1 MGLKR
6 LSTAFAALLLFS
18 AGTALGAEISGRSS
32 TQLLWYNDEFIEG
45 RVFEAAQYLR
55 LNVTKVDKDNKLS
68 FFFYGRGAGA
78 ISSEHEANDTT
89 GRVYYLYADYRD
101 LANKADIRFGRQFA
115 SNASGSAIIDGLKVD
130 LKNIG
135 PVGVSAFYGRDVVF
149 GLTGELD
156 NGWNTDLGVSAYL
169 AGFKNTD
176 AEISWLRKYDD
187 SEVNRDIIGGS
198 FKQNLLNSV
207 KLYGNTK
214 YDLFSETFVESL
226 IGTKVYPTSNL
237 VFTGEFYSSYP
248 VFDATSFYSVFAVDK
263 FQEGLVRA
271 DYTISEMLAV
281 NGGYKHQWYE
291 GADANV
297 YQIGTTITPIPD
309 LRINLEGDSRT
320 GYPDN
325 MYGFVADVDFRITK
339 TAQIACG
346 MAYDVYD
353 RDTITEDEIARRYW
367 CGGKYNFA
375 KNIALS
381 GRIQNDVNASYH
393 ENISGR
399 AVLDYDF

>member
-6 LSTAFAALLLFS
+6 LSTALAALLLFS

-32 TQLLWYNDEFIEG
+32 TQLLWYNDDFTED

-68 FFFYGRGAGA
+68 FFFYGRGAQTFTHPQDA
-78 ISSEHEANDTT
+78 T

-101 LANKADIRFGRQFA
+101 LADKADVRFGRQFA
-115 SNASGSAIIDGLKVD
+115 SNASGSVVMDGLKID

-149 GLTGELD
+149 GLSGELG

-176 AEISWLRKYDD
+176 AEISWLRQYDD
-187 SEVNRDIIGGS
+187 SEVNRDILGGS
-198 FKQNLLNSV
+198 FKQNLFNSV

-214 YDLFSETFVESL
+214 YDLFSEAFVESL
-226 IGTKVYPTSNL
+226 IGAKVFPTSNL

-271 DYTISEMLAV
+271 DYTVSEMLTV
-281 NGGYKHQWYE
+281 YGGYKHQMYD
-291 GADANV
+291 GDRADV
-297 YQIGTTITPIPD
+297 YQLGTTITPIPD
-309 LRINLEGDSRT
+309 LRISLEGDSRT

-325 MYGFVADVDFRITK
+325 MYGFLADVDFRITK
-339 TAQIACG
+339 NDQIACG

-367 CGGKYNFA
+367 CGGKHKFA
-375 KNIALS
+375 RNMALS
-381 GRIQNDVNASYH
+381 GRIQNDVNARYH
-393 ENISGR
+393 ENVSGR
-399 AVLDYDF
+399 VVFDYDF

>member
-6 LSTAFAALLLFS
+6 LSTALAALLLFS

-32 TQLLWYNDEFIEG
+32 TQLLWYNDDFTED
-45 RVFEAAQYLR
+45 RVVEAAQYLR
-55 LNVTKVDKDNKLS
+55 VNVTQLDKDNKLS
-68 FFFYGRGAGA
+68 FFFYGRGAQTFTHPQDA
-78 ISSEHEANDTT
+78 T

-101 LANKADIRFGRQFA
+101 LAGKADVRFGRQFA

-149 GLTGELD
+149 GLSGELG
-156 NGWNTDLGVSAYL
+156 NGWNSDLGVSAYL

-198 FKQNLLNSV
+198 FKQNLFNSA

-214 YDLFSETFVESL
+214 YDLFSEAFIESL
-226 IGTKVYPTSNL
+226 IGAKVYPTSKL

-271 DYTISEMLAV
+271 DYTVSEMLTV
-281 NGGYKHQWYE
+281 YGGYKHQMYE
-291 GADANV
+291 GDHADV
-297 YQIGTTITPIPD
+297 YELGTIVTPIPD
-309 LRINLEGDSRT
+309 LRITLEGDSRT

-325 MYGFVADVDFRITK
+325 MYGFLADVDFRITK
-339 TAQIACG
+339 SDQIACG
-346 MAYDVYD
+346 MSYDVYD
-353 RDTITEDEIARRYW
+353 RDTITKDEIARRYW
-367 CGGKYNFA
+367 CGGKHKFA

-381 GRIQNDVNASYH
+381 GRIQNDVNARYH
-393 ENISGR
+393 ENVSGR
-399 AVLDYDF
+399 LVLDYDF

>member
-6 LSTAFAALLLFS
+6 LSTALAALLLFS

-32 TQLLWYNDEFIEG
+32 TQLLWYNDVFTED

-68 FFFYGRGAGA
+68 FFFYGRGAQTFTHPQDA
-78 ISSEHEANDTT
+78 T

-101 LANKADIRFGRQFA
+101 LADKADVRFGRQFA
-115 SNASGSAIIDGLKVD
+115 SNASGSVVMDGLKVD

-135 PVGVSAFYGRDVVF
+135 PVGVSAFVGRDVVF
-149 GLTGELD
+149 GLSGELGNSWD
-156 NGWNTDLGVSAYL
+156 TDLGVSAYL

-176 AEISWLRKYDD
+176 AEISWLRKWSQ
-187 SEVNRDIIGGS
+187 SEVDRDIIGGS

-207 KLYGNTK
+207 RLYGNTK
-214 YDLFSETFVESL
+214 YDLFSEAFVESL
-226 IGTKVYPTSNL
+226 IGAKVFPTSNL

-248 VFDATSFYSVFAVDK
+248 TFDATSFYSVFAVDK

-271 DYTISEMLAV
+271 DYTVSEMLTV
-281 NGGYKHQWYE
+281 YGGYKHQWYD
-291 GADANV
+291 GDHADV
-297 YQIGTTITPIPD
+297 YQLGTIVTPIPD
-309 LRINLEGDSRT
+309 LRFTLEGDSRT

-325 MYGFVADVDFRITK
+325 MYGFLADVDFRITK
-339 TAQIACG
+339 SAQIACG

-367 CGGKYNFA
+367 CGGKYKFA
-375 KNIALS
+375 KNMALS

-393 ENISGR
+393 ENVSGR
-399 AVLDYDF
+399 VVFDYDF